1 MFGNTLAPG
10 ARELMQLLDR
20 CIKRVERAQADV
32 PLTPR
37 QVDTA
42 LAAAVPQSLEATNA
56 AILKDMREG
65 DQSWRETCVD
75 RYLDFLGT
83 HIVNC
88 NMRVAT
94 LRQIP
99 GTRLVQQTVVKSLVE
114 YQRAVAYLR
123 AAKQLGNP
131 VDLEP
136 MELRLRA
143 NAWLD
148 QYAQR

>member
-1 MFGNTLAPG
+1 MPAID
-10 ARELMQLLDR
+10 EVKVMKDY
-20 CIKRVERAQADV
+20 
-32 PLTPR
+32 
-37 QVDTA
+37 
-42 LAAAVPQSLEATNA
+42 AASVIAHDAANVSLEATNA
-56 AILKDMREG
+56 TILKDMREG
-65 DQSWRETCVD
+65 DQSWRETCID

-94 LRQIP
+94 LRQVP
-99 GTRLVQQTVVKSLVE
+99 GTREAQASIVRGLVG

-123 AAKQLGNP
+123 AAKQLGSP

-148 QYAQR
+148 QHAR